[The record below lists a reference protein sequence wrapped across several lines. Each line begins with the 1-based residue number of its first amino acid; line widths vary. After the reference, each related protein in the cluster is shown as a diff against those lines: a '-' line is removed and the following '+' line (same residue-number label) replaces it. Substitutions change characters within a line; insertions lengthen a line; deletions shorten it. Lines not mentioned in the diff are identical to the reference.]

1 MGKEV
6 TVKTEISAT
15 EEDVEEA
22 DLVVSLG
29 GDHTFLRASALIQN
43 SSTPI
48 MGINTA
54 RNVYTGAL
62 NSQFI
67 DHENREEHSM
77 EILESME
84 DASAV
89 EFKKRSRILYERNR
103 KCEM

>member
-1 MGKEV
+1 
-6 TVKTEISAT
+6 
-15 EEDVEEA
+15 
-22 DLVVSLG
+22 
-29 GDHTFLRASALIQN
+29 
-43 SSTPI
+43 

-54 RNVYTGAL
+54 RYVYTGAL